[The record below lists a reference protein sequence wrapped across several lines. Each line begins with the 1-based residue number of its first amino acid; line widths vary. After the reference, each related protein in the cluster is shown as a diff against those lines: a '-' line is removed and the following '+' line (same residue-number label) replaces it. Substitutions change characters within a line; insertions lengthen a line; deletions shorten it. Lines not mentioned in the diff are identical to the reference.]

1 LGIDEHA
8 STFADKCYSVGR
20 LRDKVSLGLN
30 ACVGLSQGLNG
41 AGWVDLT
48 ARHLY
53 EFLNMCI
60 VSEYVT
66 QPLYIIPEDGS
77 PITYTV
83 YSIYVYI

>member
-1 LGIDEHA
+1 MGIDKHA
-8 STFADKCYSVGR
+8 STFADKFHSVER

-41 AGWVDLT
+41 VGWVDKSQGI
-48 ARHLY
+48 
-53 EFLNMCI
+53 FMNFSNMCI

-77 PITYTV
+77 SITYTV
-83 YSIYVYI
+83 YSIYI